1 MFSYPVP
8 MPLLTSPFNEIF
20 SVHKDSFDLLAI
32 EIFQY
37 QAINNPVYKEYLDY
51 LDINALEVKKV
62 SEIPFLPIE
71 LFKNHKILSGNTD
84 PEMIFESSGTT
95 GSIPSRHYIADL
107 EIYQKSIEKGFRH
120 FFGDPSEYVFL
131 ALLPSYLERNNSSL
145 VYMVQHLMSLSDH
158 EDNGFYLYD
167 HDKLNNAIKRNSGS
181 NKKIFFIGVSFAL
194 LDFAE
199 NYNPDLSKAVIMETG
214 GMKGQRR
221 ELTRP
226 ELHDT
231 LKQAFHTNNIMSEY
245 GMAELLS
252 QAYAK
257 KEGYFETPEWMKF
270 LVRDVND
277 PFCYIGNGQTGGLNV
292 IDLANVNSCSFI
304 ASQDLGRIMDDGRIE
319 ILGRFDN
326 SDIRGCSL
334 MYQ

>member
-1 MFSYPVP
+1 
-8 MPLLTSPFNEIF
+8 MPLLTSPLNEIF
-20 SVHKDSFDLLAI
+20 SVRKDSFDLLAI

-37 QAINNPVYKEYLDY
+37 QAAHNPVYREYLGY
-51 LDINALEVKKV
+51 LDINALEVRKV

-71 LFKNHKILSGNTD
+71 LFKNHKILSGSAEA
-84 PEMIFESSGTT
+84 EMIFESSGTT

-107 EIYQKSIEKGFRH
+107 KIYQKSIEQGFRQ
-120 FFGDPSEYVFL
+120 FFGDPTDYVFL

-145 VYMVQHLMSLSDH
+145 VYMVQYLMNLSNH
-158 EDNGFYLYD
+158 EENGFYLYE
-167 HDKLNNAIKRNSGS
+167 HDKLNEAIKRLSVS

-199 NYNPDLSKAVIMETG
+199 NYHPDLSNAIIMETG
-214 GMKGQRR
+214 GMKGQRK

-231 LKQAFHTNNIMSEY
+231 LKNAFHSNTIMSEY

-252 QAYAK
+252 QAYSK
-257 KEGYFETPEWMKF
+257 KDGYFETPAWMKF

-277 PFCYIGNGQTGGLNV
+277 PFSYIEEGQTGGLNV

-304 ASQDLGRIMDDGRIE
+304 ATQDLVRIMEDSRIE